1 MPWYQLMLV
10 LIVATSTVGQAQL
23 SPCDDGLVPC
33 TSKGG
38 KHFCVDWDNPW
49 QKECRHQDCPENSV
63 PLKIGSK
70 VACVPIDLLADGT
83 NLPAT
88 WRFNVCQSDYQVNC
102 GINTTICLDSTEL
115 LDYDLDSQLCI
126 LPDCPE
132 KPSSFLCTLPDGL
145 KACTYFS
152 YITAIKAD
160 DVCEMSSLATI
171 CPLGQM
177 NCGVYEP
184 ICVEVVSPT
193 SRNAPLQ
200 EYNDRT
206 RECSIDGCPHGHHP
220 CNIPERGDKKI
231 CMPYSHIQSVG
242 EGGRCNL
249 MDPNKIP
256 DLKPA
261 KDCAGLNNTVACWA
275 GDDYACFPFERLTS
289 IRLDDDNKTICRFGQ
304 CPEKGKIPCSEECHH
319 IDDIQAVKPDGS
331 CEYRKMR
338 RGTII
343 IIVACSII
351 GAVVLIGLVALVA
364 RAVLKRNDKTRTAD
378 RRDSSTTSK
387 LQKDSDDEKRPFM
400 PSKKQEASKT
410 KHKA

>member
-49 QKECRHQDCPENSV
+49 QKECRHQ
-63 PLKIGSK
+63 
-70 VACVPIDLLADGT
+70 
-83 NLPAT
+83 
-88 WRFNVCQSDYQVNC
+88 VCQSDYQVNC

-126 LPDCPE
+126 LPDCPD

-193 SRNAPLQ
+193 SQNAPLL
-200 EYNDRT
+200 EYND
-206 RECSIDGCPHGHHP
+206 
-220 CNIPERGDKKI
+220 
-231 CMPYSHIQSVG
+231 
-242 EGGRCNL
+242 
-249 MDPNKIP
+249 
-256 DLKPA
+256 
-261 KDCAGLNNTVACWA
+261 
-275 GDDYACFPFERLTS
+275 
-289 IRLDDDNKTICRFGQ
+289 Q

-364 RAVLKRNDKTRTAD
+364 RAVLKRNDKTKTAD